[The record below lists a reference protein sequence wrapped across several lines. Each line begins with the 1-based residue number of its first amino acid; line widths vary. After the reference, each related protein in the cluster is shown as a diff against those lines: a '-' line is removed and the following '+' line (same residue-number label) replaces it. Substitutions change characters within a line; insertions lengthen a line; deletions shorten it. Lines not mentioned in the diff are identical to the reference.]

1 MLYLGEDA
9 MTEYDFLE
17 IHGLCEQPDPPC
29 NQYYHNNRMPEMFDW
44 IDKPVCILYAV
55 HFFLNLYIAVN
66 RCQFF
71 IEFDNLIQLTLV
83 ILPPIFLSWNVTSQT
98 SLVLLSISRLYRLE
112 KAMKLMEMFINTE
125 ESEVAAQVYQ
135 IASSLFFNIYFSAGV
150 FMVLENFERDE

>member
-1 MLYLGEDA
+1 
-9 MTEYDFLE
+9 
-17 IHGLCEQPDPPC
+17 
-29 NQYYHNNRMPEMFDW
+29 MFDW

-112 KAMKLMEMFINTE
+112 KSMKLMEMFINTE